1 MPDTTTSPII
11 SPALYARLDPSAEVV
26 TSVAAVRTACNAWEL
41 TKLGA
46 GTPLTFS
53 SEAELCDQL
62 TGRTH
67 PAETSFGTGIVLG
80 VSGTLIAIGVCIVL
94 RDVYRGL
101 CGLART
107 HFRRRSSA

>member
-1 MPDTTTSPII
+1 MPETTTSPMI
-11 SPALYARLDPSAEVV
+11 SPPFYARLDPPAEVV
-26 TSVAAVRTACNAWEL
+26 ASVAAVRVACNGWEL
-41 TKLGA
+41 TKLGTD
-46 GTPLTFS
+46 TPLTFS

-80 VSGTLIAIGVCIVL
+80 VSGTLIAIGICIVI